1 MTARVAL
8 CERIAHAPL
17 CPSAHRVPGALQ
29 LLPASGV
36 LLAPALEPSELPELL
51 APLPLEAADAAAHR
65 QDDAPLLNAHRLGG
79 PVDGIETFLA
89 PGVLHLHLRM
99 LPAQC
104 ARGLNRTKK
113 GAEDSLHRLAVP
125 GKAPFS
131 QLMQVVLV
139 RPPGMAHSGL
149 SVGINADVPD
159 LGRFAARAALRR
171 RKALGDRE
179 VR

>member
-1 MTARVAL
+1 MDAKGILMHIDRTNEVVMTPEA
-8 CERIAHAPL
+8 
-17 CPSAHRVPGALQ
+17 
-29 LLPASGV
+29 
-36 LLAPALEPSELPELL
+36 APAADPMSSLGLVTMP
-51 APLPLEAADAAAHR
+51 AA
-65 QDDAPLLNAHRLGG
+65 
-79 PVDGIETFLA
+79 
-89 PGVLHLHLRM
+89 LHLRM

-113 GAEDSLHRLAVP
+113 GAEDSLHRLAVQ